1 MEGIFPKLLAVRD
14 WVERGHVNG
23 LETHKLAHAWCRR
36 KSRRKIRL
44 SR

>member
-23 LETHKLAHAWCRR
+23 LETHKLAHAWCR
-36 KSRRKIRL
+36 KTVKDESEIK
-44 SR
+44 